1 MRKLILVLR
10 AAALALLFSLALASW
25 AQGIYQ
31 VTSEAAA
38 RAAYEFEQSLKDN
51 GLNMSKSDMKAVEFL
66 FRQKEAI
73 TTLRKNL
80 IEAERRAS
88 ASGLKDEVKKLQAE
102 KKALDTIW
110 KHLPQVPTIA
120 QIRGNEPGLEQQLRE
135 YVAQRAK
142 GDERRIGRTDQVVQK
157 VVQKIEKTKQ
167 EGNAPATRSPNDKGA
182 WVAIVTQTPPLPDKH
197 GSVEILINGQTV
209 TRTSQEV
216 RVRLGQPLLIRVIGI
231 DARRSM
237 IRGFTET
244 AITDLVGT
252 KTDYGITYKA
262 KSGNFSGTSTFTMKS
277 EEYEW
282 AISLSGDRDADYKI
296 SDSRI
301 KPGLKDDLATVTFK
315 NQVTLKI
322 TVSMKIAWSADSARP
337 GGRKTGTEEG
347 TARTTFT
354 VKVVPD

>member
-1 MRKLILVLR
+1 MLR
-10 AAALALLFSLALASW
+10 TAALALLFSFALTCWS
-25 AQGIYQ
+25 QGIYQ
-31 VTSEAAA
+31 VTSEAAE
-38 RAAYEFEQSLKDN
+38 RAAYEFEKSLKDN
-51 GLNMSKSDMKAVEFL
+51 GLNMSKSDMKAMEFL

-73 TTLRKNL
+73 TALRKNL
-80 IEAERRAS
+80 IEAERKAS

-110 KHLPQVPTIA
+110 KNLPQVPTIK
-120 QIRGNEPGLEQQLRE
+120 QIRGNQPGLEQQVRE

-142 GDERRIGRTDQVVQK
+142 GDERRIGRSDQVVQK
-157 VVQKIEKTKQ
+157 VIQKIDKVKE
-167 EGNAPATRSPNDKGA
+167 EGTSPGSRSPNDRGA
-182 WVAIVTQTPPLPDKH
+182 WAALVTQTPPLPDKH

-209 TRTSQEV
+209 TRTSQEM

-262 KSGNFSGTSTFTMKS
+262 KSGQFSGSSTFTMKS

-282 AISLSGDRDADYKI
+282 TISMTGDRDADYKI
-296 SDSRI
+296 ADSKI
-301 KPGLKDDLATVTFK
+301 KPGLKDDLATVSFK
-315 NQVTLKI
+315 NQVTLKV
-322 TVSMKIAWSADSARP
+322 TVKMKIVWAMDAARP

-347 TARTTFT
+347 AAKTTFT
-354 VKVVPD
+354 VKLLPA